1 MSKVFS
7 TEDKNLQS
15 SIRVVQKKLYSD
27 IDLTLATKSSGQVGD
42 IYKKTDAAAVK
53 QSIKTLVLT
62 NRFEKPYRPSFGGNL
77 GGMLFELINEET
89 GEEIIERVT
98 ESIERYEPRAKVL
111 NIDVYANPDQNSIS
125 VRLEFRVIN
134 TNVVE
139 TLNLNI
145 RPSAPRAAEVL
156 PTTPEPIPVN
166 VLLSDVAEDFI
177 ISEQGEYIS
186 FDESPFPAGSIV
198 SENGQRY
205 LITETGRTL
214 LIN

>member
-27 IDLTLATKSSGQVGD
+27 IDLTLVTKSSGQVGD

-186 FDESPFPAGSIV
+186 FDESPFPVGSIV

>member
-186 FDESPFPAGSIV
+186 FDESPFPVGSIV

>member
-27 IDLTLATKSSGQVGD
+27 IDLTLVTKSSGQVGD

>member
-186 FDESPFPAGSIV
+186 FDESPFPVGSIAT
-198 SENGQRY
+198 ENGQRY
-205 LITETGRTL
+205 LTTETGRTL

>member
-15 SIRVVQKKLYSD
+15 SVRVVRNKLYSD
-27 IDLTLATKSSGQVGD
+27 IDLTMSTKSSGLVGD
-42 IYKKTDAAAVK
+42 IYKKTDASAVK
-53 QSIKTLVLT
+53 QAIKTLILT

-77 GGMLFELINEET
+77 GGLLFELADEET

-111 NIDVYANPDQNSIS
+111 NIDVFSNPDQNAIS

-145 RPSAPRAAEVL
+145 RPSAPRVTEVL
-156 PTTPEPIPVN
+156 PTTPEPVPVD
-166 VLLSDVAEDFI
+166 VLLSDITEDFI

-186 FDESPFPAGSIV
+186 YD
-198 SENGQRY
+198 
-205 LITETGRTL
+205 
-214 LIN
+214 

>member
-186 FDESPFPAGSIV
+186 FDESPFPVGSIV

-205 LITETGRTL
+205 LTTETGRTL